1 MIRFT
6 ISISEL
12 KSLYYENSDDLLV
25 IDTRPYSDYTLGHL
39 PNAVNIDL
47 VQFHWID
54 TSKEGVYQFNKQMRI
69 LLSNIG
75 VTKNKFVVFYDNIS
89 GMFSARGVW
98 LLIYFSHNKTAMLDG
113 GFNNWKKEGLKIETK
128 NNPFVHSCF
137 EGKPN
142 PKVLADFGYIKSK
155 IKKKNNNNVLILDT
169 RSKSEYD
176 GSKVR
181 AAKAGHIPSSINI
194 DWSNNTKKN
203 GSFKK
208 DTELEKLYS
217 RVSKDKEIITYC
229 HGGYR
234 AANTFIVLRNLGY
247 NNVRMYL
254 SSWGEWGNKM
264 DLPVE
269 RQSHCLF

>member
-1 MIRFT
+1 MTRFT
-6 ISISEL
+6 ISISKL

-25 IDTRPYSDYTLGHL
+25 IDTRPYSEYTLGHL

-54 TSKEGVYQFNKQMRI
+54 TSKEGLYQFNKQMRI

-98 LLIYFSHNKTAMLDG
+98 LLTYFSHNKTAMLDG
-113 GFNNWKKEGLKIETK
+113 GFDNWKKEGLKIETK
-128 NNPFVHSCF
+128 NNPFVHSYF

-142 PKVLADFGYIKSK
+142 PQVLADFGYIKSK
-155 IKKKNNNNVLILDT
+155 IKKKSNNNVLILDT

-176 GSKVR
+176 GSEVR

-203 GSFKK
+203 GFFKE
-208 DTELEKLYS
+208 DAELEKLYS
-217 RVSKDKEIITYC
+217 RISKDKEIITYC

-269 RQSHCLF
+269 FGDQFKV